1 MAHEEVVYTKEAK
14 IAGRFLNLH
23 PSNPNIHFW
32 LGARQHRSGKRYH
45 NGNTNH
51 VVNEPGP
58 FFGSREETYPSCTS
72 ISSYLSTFLELTFF
86 VLLWALAVLVCRVI
100 HEACLGP
107 GEVWE
112 AEPVGVC
119 GAFSRASVIDSN

>member
-23 PSNPNIHFW
+23 PSNPNINFW

-51 VVNEPGP
+51 VVNEPEP
-58 FFGSREETYPSCTS
+58 ISELREETYPSFIS
-72 ISSYLSTFLELTFF
+72 IFSEPSAFFDLNFF
-86 VLLWALAVLVCRVI
+86 VLLWALAMLVCRI
-100 HEACLGP
+100 IYG
-107 GEVWE
+107 
-112 AEPVGVC
+112 
-119 GAFSRASVIDSN
+119 